1 MTPETAI
8 SITINQFII
17 LLIFV
22 ITQTATIVGYFYYVM
37 RRITKCEND
46 NKTIKSELHTEIIH
60 NYNNLE
66 TAFLNRNKFC
76 DMKHELT
83 KEKTQ
88 GLELKNNEAYNEFKK
103 ALEQFNISLSEF
115 NKTLGEH
122 IAFHKG
128 QEEAAIKRTRKS

>member
-37 RRITKCEND
+37 RRITKCEAD
-46 NKTIKSELHTEIIH
+46 NKNIKSELHTEITH

-83 KEKTQ
+83 KEKIQ

-122 IAFHKG
+122 IAFHRG
-128 QEEAAIKRTRKS
+128 QEEAIIKKTRK